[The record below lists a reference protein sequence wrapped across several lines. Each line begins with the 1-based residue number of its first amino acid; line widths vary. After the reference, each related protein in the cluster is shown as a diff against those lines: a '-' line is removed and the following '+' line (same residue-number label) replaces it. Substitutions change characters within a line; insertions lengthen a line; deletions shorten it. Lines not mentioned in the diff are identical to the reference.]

1 MRKYRPEIGR
11 WMSRDPIGE
20 GNVFLY
26 VALANNFICV
36 FDLLGLISPNKVKTD
51 CEDAIAFKRAEN
63 NYVIKN
69 PSPIDSMTEKKCN
82 EMVDK
87 IKSFNPVKPLLEQFS
102 EDNNCPE
109 PKISCSCCN
118 WYENTEGVRKA
129 STLGSYSAS
138 SGITLCWNNIEA
150 GLENGKDMT
159 IELNKVLAHELTH
172 ALQSCRGY
180 PIDCIGDLKREME
193 ARICSNECRNFDEC
207 IIMALA
213 SSCGRKCNDPAIILH
228 GLTDLQ
234 KWFFDKT
241 RKGKGRPG
249 GFCDF
254 FRKKI
259 RKR

>member
-1 MRKYRPEIGR
+1 MRESKMKPEDQQTLEEVN
-11 WMSRDPIGE
+11 SR
-20 GNVFLY
+20 FSK
-26 VALANNFICV
+26 
-36 FDLLGLISPNKVKTD
+36 LIV
-51 CEDAIAFKRAEN
+51 
-63 NYVIKN
+63 
-69 PSPIDSMTEKKCN
+69 
-82 EMVDK
+82 VDH
-87 IKSFNPVKPLLEQFS
+87 Q
-102 EDNNCPE
+102 
-109 PKISCSCCN
+109 
-118 WYENTEGVRKA
+118 
-129 STLGSYSAS
+129 YS
-138 SGITLCWNNIEA
+138 
-150 GLENGKDMT
+150 GKDMT